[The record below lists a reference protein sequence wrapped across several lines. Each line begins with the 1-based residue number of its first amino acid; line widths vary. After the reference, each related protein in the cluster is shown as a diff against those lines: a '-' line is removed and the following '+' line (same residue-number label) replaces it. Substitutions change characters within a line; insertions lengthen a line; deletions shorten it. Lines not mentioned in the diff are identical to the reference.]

1 MKYLYYTLWQ
11 LLKLIRSNDTPATNA
26 MLLISVC
33 QMLNL
38 LTAYF
43 FINFYANVTGA
54 ILQKTT
60 IIIICTA
67 IGSMVYLVN
76 YYFLY
81 KKREVLDSKF
91 SKETRKQRTI
101 GRIVLGIY
109 FFGTF
114 FLAFYFG
121 AKFSIGYSHSI

>member
-81 KKREVLDSKF
+81 KKREVRYAID
-91 SKETRKQRTI
+91 
-101 GRIVLGIY
+101 
-109 FFGTF
+109 
-114 FLAFYFG
+114 
-121 AKFSIGYSHSI
+121 

>member
-11 LLKLIRSNDTPATNA
+11 LLKLIRTNDTPATNA

-43 FINFYANVTGA
+43 FINFYANVTGV

-60 IIIICTA
+60 IVIICTA
-67 IGSMVYLVN
+67 IGSIVYLIN
-76 YYFLY
+76 YFFLY
-81 KKREVLDSKF
+81 KRREALDNKF
-91 SKETRKQRTI
+91 RNETGKQRTT
-101 GRIVLGIY
+101 GRIVLGLY

-121 AKFSIGYSHSI
+121 AKFSIG